1 MYDVSS
7 SNSNKDVIVISK
19 DMPKLTEGHELVI
32 FKYKNKS
39 QPQRTL
45 RFVMHDDNGDLFL
58 LINRTTFGSAFLGN
72 LVLPRPQY
80 VIAVKYDPVLMLM
93 NIFCNG
99 INMDKSVEGKFVQL
113 DTIVRTYHDEHY
125 SEEEVE
131 FVRKV
136 LMKHEDKLKMICE
149 VNRIDEG
156 LVMYKLL
163 KSKCVLYLNNK
174 IKRED
179 GMDVDVD
186 GDDKEGGNIVDEKAL
201 IVCETIEKTF
211 KDEYINGNEYLKK
224 LFKMN
229 ENKKKDGDD
238 NSNGKIDN
246 RMNDSEQERKV
257 TQKKGKNKKNNQN
270 KTEKPVSKNQQS
282 MDGFV
287 VKMKNMQN
295 K

>member
-1 MYDVSS
+1 
-7 SNSNKDVIVISK
+7 
-19 DMPKLTEGHELVI
+19 
-32 FKYKNKS
+32 
-39 QPQRTL
+39 
-45 RFVMHDDNGDLFL
+45 MHDDGDSDGDLFL

-93 NIFCNG
+93 NIFCNW
-99 INMDKSVEGKFVQL
+99 INMDKSVEGKFVQINML
-113 DTIVRTYHDEHY
+113 VTTYQEHC

-149 VNRIDEG
+149 VNRIDER

-179 GMDVDVD
+179 GMDVDGD
-186 GDDKEGGNIVDEKAL
+186 GDDKEGSNIADEKAL

-211 KDEYINGNEYLKK
+211 REEYINGNEYLKK
-224 LFKMN
+224 LFKKN
-229 ENKKKDGDD
+229 ENKKD
-238 NSNGKIDN
+238 NANGKIDSRIN
-246 RMNDSEQERKV
+246 ESEQERKV
-257 TQKKGKNKKNNQN
+257 PQKKVKNQKKQN
-270 KTEKPVSKNQQS
+270 KTEKAVPKNQQS
-282 MDGFV
+282 MEGFLV
-287 VKMKNMQN
+287 RMKIN

>member
-1 MYDVSS
+1 MYDHS
-7 SNSNKDVIVISK
+7 SNTTNKDVIIISK
-19 DMPKLTEGHELVI
+19 DMPKLTEGHKLVI
-32 FKYKNKS
+32 HRYKNKS
-39 QPQRTL
+39 QPERTF
-45 RFVMHDDNGDLFL
+45 RFVMPDDDDNGDLFL

-93 NIFCNG
+93 NIFCNW
-99 INMDKSVEGKFVQL
+99 INMDKSVEGKFVQMNML
-113 DTIVRTYHDEHY
+113 VATYQEHCG
-125 SEEEVE
+125 EDEVE

-156 LVMYKLL
+156 MVMYKLL

-179 GMDVDVD
+179 GMDVDGD
-186 GDDKEGGNIVDEKAL
+186 GDDKEGSNIADEKAL

-211 KDEYINGNEYLKK
+211 REEYINGNEYLKK
-224 LFKMN
+224 LFKKN
-229 ENKKKDGDD
+229 ENKKD
-238 NSNGKIDN
+238 NANGKIDSRIN
-246 RMNDSEQERKV
+246 ESEQERKV
-257 TQKKGKNKKNNQN
+257 PQKKVKNQKKQN
-270 KTEKPVSKNQQS
+270 KTEKAVPKNQQS
-282 MDGFV
+282 MEGFLV
-287 VKMKNMQN
+287 RMKIN

>member
-1 MYDVSS
+1 MYDHS
-7 SNSNKDVIVISK
+7 SNTTNKDVIIISK

-32 FKYKNKS
+32 HRYKNKS
-39 QPQRTL
+39 QPQRTF
-45 RFVMHDDNGDLFL
+45 RFVMPDDDDNGDLFL

-99 INMDKSVEGKFVQL
+99 INMDKSVEGKFVQMNML
-113 DTIVRTYHDEHY
+113 VATYQEHCG
-125 SEEEVE
+125 EDEVE

-149 VNRIDEG
+149 VNRVDER

-186 GDDKEGGNIVDEKAL
+186 GDDKEGSNIADEKAL
-201 IVCETIEKTF
+201 IICETIEKTF
-211 KDEYINGNEYLKK
+211 KEEYINGNEYLKK
-224 LFKMN
+224 LFKKN
-229 ENKKKDGDD
+229 ENKND
-238 NSNGKIDN
+238 NSNKKIDSRIN
-246 RMNDSEQERKV
+246 EKEQVSKV
-257 TQKKGKNKKNNQN
+257 TQKKGKNHKNQN
-270 KTEKPVSKNQQS
+270 KIEKPISKNQTT
-282 MDGFV
+282 MEGFF
-287 VKMKNMQN
+287 VKMKNM
-295 K
+295 KK

>member
-1 MYDVSS
+1 MYDNS
-7 SNSNKDVIVISK
+7 SNTTNKDVIIISK

-32 FKYKNKS
+32 HHYKNKS

-93 NIFCNG
+93 NIFCNW
-99 INMDKSVEGKFVQL
+99 INMDKSVEGKFVQMDML
-113 DTIVRTYHDEHY
+113 VATYQEHC

-136 LMKHEDKLKMICE
+136 LMKHEDKLKVICE
-149 VNRIDEG
+149 VNRDDERM
-156 LVMYKLL
+156 VMYKLL

-179 GMDVDVD
+179 GMDVD
-186 GDDKEGGNIVDEKAL
+186 GDDKEGTNIADEKAL
-201 IVCETIEKTF
+201 IICETIEKTF
-211 KDEYINGNEYLKK
+211 KEEYINGNEYLKK
-224 LFKMN
+224 LFKKN
-229 ENKKKDGDD
+229 DNNKKDSKD

-246 RMNDSEQERKV
+246 RMNDNEQERKV
-257 TQKKGKNKKNNQN
+257 TQKKVKNHKNQN
-270 KTEKPVSKNQQS
+270 KIEKPISKNQKTMES
-282 MDGFV
+282 FI
-287 VKMKNMQN
+287 VKMKNKQN